1 MKININIMKYLMNC
15 IICACVT
22 TIVIATSILLC
33 KDFILKHNETNLNLV
48 GEPIPEEELKAVQT
62 MTSTVNT
69 SDNPYVTLSEDDMYM
84 IAQILY
90 LEARGESVEC
100 QEAVVSVIVNRMA
113 NNNMSA
119 EEVIFADKQFTTAN
133 FIEKGQPSD
142 EMIELVQTIAMEGP
156 TIPSYVT
163 YFRAGH
169 FHEWDNEYGHVMR
182 YDKLDNTYFSYDVK
196 LKEEYDKQIE
206 VY

>member
-1 MKININIMKYLMNC
+1 MKLNTNIIKYIMNC
-15 IICACVT
+15 IVCGCVI
-22 TIVIATSILLC
+22 TIVIATSILIC
-33 KDFILKHNETNLNLV
+33 KDSILENNKQNV
-48 GEPIPEEELKAVQT
+48 VIAGEPIPEDELEVTEA
-62 MTSTVNT
+62 M
-69 SDNPYVTLSEDDMYM
+69 SDNIKTYDIPYISLSENDMYM

-100 QEAVVSVIVNRMA
+100 QEAVVSVIVNRMT

-119 EEVIFADKQFTTAN
+119 EEVIFEDNQFTTAD
-133 FIEKGQPSD
+133 FIEKGKPSD
-142 EMIELVQTIAMEGP
+142 EMIQLVENIATEGP

-169 FHEWDNEYGHVMR
+169 FHEWDNEYGQVMR

-196 LKEEYDKQIE
+196 LKEEYDKQAE